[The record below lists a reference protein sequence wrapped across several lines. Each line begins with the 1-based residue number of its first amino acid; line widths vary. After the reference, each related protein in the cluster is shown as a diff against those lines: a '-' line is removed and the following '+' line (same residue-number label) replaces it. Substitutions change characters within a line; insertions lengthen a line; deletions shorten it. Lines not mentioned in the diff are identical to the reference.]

1 MTQILNFTFST
12 KRTSKLKNYRN
23 IHTKINKQQT
33 SKYVIEKNENECN
46 KTFEY
51 SKNGILLKV
60 RIINTKIPV

>member
-33 SKYVIEKNENECN
+33 SKYVIEKNENGTQQN
-46 KTFEY
+46 
-51 SKNGILLKV
+51 V
-60 RIINTKIPV
+60 RIFKKWNFVKGSNN